1 MVTEEYARGRGR
13 DQRKRKKRICCNFEM
28 LDIYINMN
36 NTIKQFALLV
46 SNFVERSLIPLLDT
60 KLADN
65 LKAIDQWNTLKSMMV
80 DQEPIE
86 IWKI

>member
-1 MVTEEYARGRGR
+1 
-13 DQRKRKKRICCNFEM
+13 M
-28 LDIYINMN
+28 LDNINMN

-60 KLADN
+60 KLSDN
-65 LKAIDQWNTLKSMMV
+65 LKAIDQWNTLKSMML

>member
-1 MVTEEYARGRGR
+1 
-13 DQRKRKKRICCNFEM
+13 M

-60 KLADN
+60 KLSDN
-65 LKAIDQWNTLKSMMV
+65 LKAIDQWNTLKSMML

>member
-1 MVTEEYARGRGR
+1 
-13 DQRKRKKRICCNFEM
+13 
-28 LDIYINMN
+28 MN